1 MLDNLPFDRRLRLGL
16 EGLGHPHATEVQ
28 NVVVPAALRG
38 ADLLV
43 SAETGSGKTLCYLIP
58 IAQRILEKNEE
69 ATSGTLALIL
79 VPTRELARQVVRH
92 ARHLLQKSH
101 IKVQGITGGADT
113 RYQKSLLRKD
123 PEIVVA
129 TPGRL
134 RDLCNQGATALEGLQ
149 TLVLDEADRMLDMG
163 LRDDVVAIAG
173 RCNPQRQTL
182 MLSAT
187 LKHQGVE
194 AVARDLLND
203 AQHISIGE
211 VRQAHSAI
219 FHQMIL
225 ADGREHK
232 DKLLPALLDQG
243 DFAKALVFANKRLT
257 ADRLAS
263 LLLHHGLRC
272 ASLHGEMSTEA
283 RKKVVERFQQGKI
296 DVLCASDVAA
306 RGLDVADIDLV
317 VNYDV
322 PHSGDDY
329 LHRTGRTGRAGRQ
342 GMAVSLVSAAE
353 WNLSISI
360 QRYLNLTFERRTLA
374 GLKARFNGPKKLKS
388 SGKAAGP
395 KKKKKAGSATE
406 KARSRKR
413 NQKNV
418 GKPKKSSRKGVDK
431 PAAENDGFA
440 PLTRKK
446 PGSQ

>member
-1 MLDNLPFDRRLRLGL
+1 MLDNLPLDRRLRLGL

-28 NVVVPAALRG
+28 KVVVPAALRG

-43 SAETGSGKTLCYLIP
+43 SAETGSGKTLSYLIP
-58 IAQRILEKNEE
+58 IAQRILEKNQ
-69 ATSGTLALIL
+69 ATTSGTLALIL

-92 ARHLLQKSH
+92 ARHLLQKSQ

-134 RDLCNQGATALEGLQ
+134 RELCNQGATALEGLQ

-163 LRDDVVAIAG
+163 LRDDVMAIAA

-187 LKHQGVE
+187 LKHKGVE
-194 AVARDLLND
+194 AVAQDLLNA
-203 AQHISIGE
+203 AQPISIGE

-232 DKLLPALLDQG
+232 DKLLPALLGQG
-243 DFAKALVFANKRLT
+243 EFAKALVFANKRLT

-263 LLLHHGLRC
+263 LLIHQGLRC

-283 RKKVVERFQQGKI
+283 RKKVVEQFQQGKI
-296 DVLCASDVAA
+296 HVLCASDVAA

-395 KKKKKAGSATE
+395 KKKKTGSAQE

-418 GKPKKSSRKGVDK
+418 GKPKKSSRRGVDK
-431 PAAENDGFA
+431 PAADNDGFA